1 MIQASRGK
9 TRRRKTVGGTIA
21 ALASLLLLLALS
33 PIAQAAYDPLGSGA
47 TKLTLDKSFLGLL
60 KENGIKLAAT
70 APAKLSG
77 ANVSFPVSGG
87 MFDPTVGKGTVE
99 HEGALVFKAD
109 GRSIPVKALQLKT
122 TQRHAPLSAKVGG
135 NQLKLASAKS
145 LTVAREGF
153 GDKVKVTTLSISSKL
168 ATRLNKKLGLR
179 GVFKQGQALGQTQ
192 TKALPET
199 IDVLESGKASFTFDP
214 GIEAKLKSL
223 FVAVNPIFPAE
234 HIGAQ
239 FTLPIFGGTISPD
252 ASLGTIETLGSM
264 EFVQLGGG
272 QSGQVLW
279 GEEWLELVPKTA
291 SPEVTILPTPP
302 YVGKAGKLPIATFV
316 LAAPAV
322 ANPKART
329 VTVTAS
335 LAVTAATAATFNEVF
350 AKPQG
355 KSGVFVA
362 GEALGSIAFVAQGQ

>member
-1 MIQASRGK
+1 MIKAKASRGK
-9 TRRRKTVGGTIA
+9 IRRASGGATA
-21 ALASLLLLLALS
+21 ALAALLCLLVLS
-33 PIAQAAYDPLGSGA
+33 PVAQAAYDPLGSGA
-47 TKLTLDKSFLGLL
+47 TKLTLDRSFLALL
-60 KENGIKLAAT
+60 KENGLKLGAT

-77 ANVSFPVSGG
+77 GTVTFPVSGG
-87 MFDPTVGKGTVE
+87 TFDPTVGKGTIE
-99 HEGALVFKAD
+99 HDGALVFKAD
-109 GRSIPVKALQLKT
+109 GRSIPVKAVQVKT

-135 NQLKLASAKS
+135 SQLKLASAKS

-153 GDKVKVTTLSISSKL
+153 GDKVKVSTLAISSKL
-168 ATRLNKKLGLR
+168 ATRLNKKLRLR
-179 GVFKQGQALGQTQ
+179 GVFKQGQPLGRTQ
-192 TKALPET
+192 TRTVPET

-214 GIEAKLKSL
+214 GIAAKLASL

-252 ASLGTIETLGSM
+252 AALGTIETMGSM
-264 EFVQLGGG
+264 EFVKLGSG

-279 GEEWLELVPKTA
+279 GENWLELVPKTS
-291 SPEVTILPTPP
+291 SPEVSILPTPP
-302 YVGKAGKLPIATFV
+302 YVGKAGKLPIATFA
-316 LAAPAV
+316 LAGPAV

-329 VTVTAS
+329 V
-335 LAVTAATAATFNEVF
+335 AVTTVLALTPAAAATLNEVF